1 MENTGIDVPKGLDK
15 VIVDTTAISSTDA
28 EGELIYRG
36 YHAIELAEKLAYE
49 ETAYLVVYGKLPSK
63 DELKEFS
70 GFLSERASLDKK
82 SDSILREISSGRPK
96 IIDSMRSTVSFMH
109 IEEKENDKVLLEIA
123 AKMPRISSDAFRY
136 SRGTDTLPEPDG
148 SLAERFYYLI
158 TGKADKKDARY
169 FEKLLVMYMEHE
181 FNASTFALRVAAST
195 LTDPRSAIVAAL
207 ATIKGPLHGGANSEV
222 LEYMLK
228 AQNRDDARKF
238 MEYKLSRKE
247 KVMGFG
253 HRVYKKVDPRAQFIK
268 KELLELSKAKGRK
281 ELYDIA
287 IEMER
292 EMWERK
298 KIPANLDFYA
308 AIYMYLLGIDEAFYL
323 PIFASSRCFGWT
335 AHYIEQ
341 VSNNKLIRPSSRYT
355 GASGLSI
362 RKGKE

>member
-15 VIVDTTAISSTDA
+15 AIVDTTAISSTDA

-287 IEMER
+287 IEMEK

-308 AIYMYLLGIDEAFYL
+308 AIYMYLLGIDEEFYL

-355 GASGLSI
+355 GASGLNI

>member
-1 MENTGIDVPKGLDK
+1 MENTGIEVPKGLDK

-36 YHAIELAEKLAYE
+36 YHAIELAEKLTYE

-70 GFLSERASLDKK
+70 GFLSERSDLDKK
-82 SDSILREISSGRPK
+82 SDSILRELSSGRPK
-96 IIDSMRSTVSFMH
+96 IIDSVRSTVSFMH

-136 SRGTDTLPEPDG
+136 SRGMDALPELDG

-158 TGKADKKDARY
+158 TGRADKKDARY

-287 IEMER
+287 IEMEK

-298 KIPANLDFYA
+298 RIPANLDFYA
-308 AIYMYLLGIDEAFYL
+308 AIYMYLLGIDEEFYL

>member
-169 FEKLLVMYMEHE
+169 FEKLLVMYMYI
-181 FNASTFALRVAAST
+181 AA
-195 LTDPRSAIVAAL
+195 
-207 ATIKGPLHGGANSEV
+207 
-222 LEYMLK
+222 
-228 AQNRDDARKF
+228 
-238 MEYKLSRKE
+238 
-247 KVMGFG
+247 
-253 HRVYKKVDPRAQFIK
+253 
-268 KELLELSKAKGRK
+268 
-281 ELYDIA
+281 
-287 IEMER
+287 
-292 EMWERK
+292 
-298 KIPANLDFYA
+298 
-308 AIYMYLLGIDEAFYL
+308 
-323 PIFASSRCFGWT
+323 
-335 AHYIEQ
+335 
-341 VSNNKLIRPSSRYT
+341 
-355 GASGLSI
+355 
-362 RKGKE
+362 

>member
-1 MENTGIDVPKGLDK
+1 MEDSGIEVPKGLDK

-28 EGELIYRG
+28 NGELIYRG
-36 YHAIELAEKLAYE
+36 YHAIELAEKLSYE
-49 ETAYLVVYGKLPSK
+49 EVAYLVVYGRLPTTG
-63 DELKEFS
+63 ELKEFS
-70 GFLSERASLDKK
+70 VFLRERSGLDKK
-82 SDSILREISSGRPK
+82 SDYVLKEISSGNAK
-96 IIDSMRSTVSFMH
+96 IIDSMRSTVSFMRL
-109 IEEKENDKVLLEIA
+109 EEKENDKILLEIA

-136 SRGTDTLPEPDG
+136 SKGEDPMPETEG
-148 SLAERFYYLI
+148 SLAERFYYLM
-158 TGKADKKDARY
+158 TGRNDKKDARY
-169 FEKLLVMYMEHE
+169 FEKLLIMYMEHE

-195 LTDPRSAIVAAL
+195 LTDPRSAVVAAL

-222 LEYMLK
+222 LGYMLN
-228 AQNRDDARKF
+228 AQSRDDARKF

-253 HRVYKKVDPRAQFIK
+253 HRVYKKADPRAQFIK
-268 KELLELSKAKGRK
+268 KELMELSKAKGRT
-281 ELYDIA
+281 ELYYIA
-287 IEMER
+287 MEMEK

-362 RKGKE
+362 RKGK